1 MSQLE
6 MIAEPMHDAAW
17 ALGSSHAPT
26 QDSRTLMRQYLLG
39 AVLPLATLV
48 AMSALVVGTIVMVV
62 TTVARAAIPF

>member
-6 MIAEPMHDAAW
+6 MIAEPMRDAAW

-26 QDSRTLMRQYLLG
+26 HDSRTLMRQYLLR

-48 AMSALVVGTIVMVV
+48 AMSALVIVTIVTVV
-62 TTVARAAIPF
+62 TTVARAAIRF